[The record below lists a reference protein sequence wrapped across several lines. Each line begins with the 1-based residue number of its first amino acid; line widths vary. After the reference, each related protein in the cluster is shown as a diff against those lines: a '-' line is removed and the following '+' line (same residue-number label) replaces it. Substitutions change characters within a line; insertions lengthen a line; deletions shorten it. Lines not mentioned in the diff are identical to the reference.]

1 MIPNLHESAH
11 FVSELCVAGAT
22 LGILYNLVAAML
34 ILRFESPSAS
44 QPSAS
49 PAVTILKPLHGGE
62 PGLFPRLAA
71 FCNQDYPQEVQ
82 LVCGTQLSGDK
93 AIEAVRLLQRLHPN
107 APIDLVIDERSRGTN
122 RKMANLANMESL
134 ARHELIVLSDSDI
147 AVDNH
152 FVSRIVA
159 ELEGQKAAAVTCVY
173 YGLAAGGIWARA
185 SAMDINAQFLPNVIV
200 ALTFGAAKPCFGSAI
215 AMRKT
220 TLRRIGGL
228 RSYLDE
234 LADDYAIGKAIRAT
248 GGNVVIPGF
257 AVGHVCFERSFRA
270 FWDHHI
276 RSARTIRSIDPVGY
290 VGIVFMHPL
299 MLSLAAAMTGTSY
312 PLALLALALVSRLLL
327 VSSVE
332 RAFRLERESPW
343 LLVLHDVMSF
353 AVFVSSFFG
362 RSVAWRDHS
371 YRILPDGT
379 IERDG

>member
-1 MIPNLHESAH
+1 MIPNLHDSAH
-11 FVSELCVAGAT
+11 FLSELCVAGAT

-34 ILRFESPSAS
+34 VLRFESRSTSQASA
-44 QPSAS
+44 P
-49 PAVTILKPLHGGE
+49 PPVTVLKPLHGGE

-71 FCNQDYPQEVQ
+71 FCNQDYPEEVQ
-82 LVCGTQLSGDK
+82 LVCGTQLAGDK

-107 APIDLVIDERSRGTN
+107 VPIDLVVDERSRGTN

-134 ARHELIVLSDSDI
+134 VRHELIVLSDSDI
-147 AVDNH
+147 VVDDH

-159 ELEGQKAAAVTCVY
+159 ELEGQQAAAVTCVY

-185 SAMDINAQFLPNVIV
+185 SAMNINAQFLPNVIV

-215 AMRKT
+215 AMRKA

-248 GGNVVIPGF
+248 GGNVFVPGF

-299 MLSLAAAMTGTSY
+299 MLSLAAAMTGTPY
-312 PLALLALALVSRLLL
+312 PLALIALALVSRLLL

-332 RAFRLERESPW
+332 RAFRLERERPW
-343 LLVLHDVMSF
+343 LVVLHDAMSF